1 LTHHAMSTLGFRV
14 PLILAVY
21 ISVIVVL
28 GLIQRVLLGVLF
40 DAIAS
45 GSWLLTVTSIASIN
59 SIAAAILAPSS
70 HTLFNVIAP
79 THMARCSVA
88 PTPDCRL
95 TDLTLR
101 FKTLVA
107 LAILPILILA
117 LLAGSM
123 VRLGLQATPST
134 LLSSLA
140 YGVCSI
146 YGALELAGYTTAYT
160 TPLVEGTRTK
170 VTLALLAITMITL
183 GALVETKVILG
194 TG

>member
-1 LTHHAMSTLGFRV
+1 MTQHAMSTLGFRV
-14 PLILAVY
+14 SLILAVY

-40 DAIAS
+40 DAMVS

-59 SIAAAILAPSS
+59 SIAAAILALSS

-79 THMARCSVA
+79 THMARCSLA
-88 PTPDCRL
+88 PAPDCML

-123 VRLGLQATPST
+123 ARLGLQATPST

-140 YGVCSI
+140 YGVYNI
-146 YGALELAGYTTAYT
+146 YGVLELAGYTTAYT
-160 TPLVEGTRTK
+160 TPLVEGTRAK

-183 GALVETKVILG
+183 GALIETKVILG
-194 TG
+194 TS